1 MPYFLVPEED
11 IRVINKDKSLIKLNE
26 KDVLGLLSYTP
37 ETAKKN
43 QAYVLFDSYE
53 AAAEFALHGT
63 TKENPEHFPIFEVE
77 LKKGVKPN
85 PIKVDE
91 TGAQLNEDDI
101 DEDNE
106 EQVVLDAFEADAKD
120 VIFKRASLK
129 YVNDKFEDIVFSQDA
144 KAKAA
149 PKGKRGRSSSSSS
162 DAKPDADTE
171 PKPEVKAGW
180 LDSIKNL
187 ATHVLPSA
195 LIGTGF
201 WYSGAVPTVAAM
213 LTKATG
219 FALPAVGSAA
229 IAAQVGIAA
238 AVGALAYGVGLGAW
252 KFVAQPVWNS
262 AKSAYADFK
271 KTKKERYEAEK
282 ESLSKE
288 VASLEEKLDPDYK
301 DKIVNLLSKRLEKA
315 PDAAFEGDNFAKEQ
329 PKVLTQL
336 DILRKEKALLK
347 DIAAANDDKRKEMEA
362 ELVKKGPQ
370 FSKP

>member
-11 IRVINKDKSLIKLNE
+11 IKVINKDKSLIKLNA

-43 QAYVLFDSYE
+43 QAYVLFDSYD

-77 LKKGVKPN
+77 LKKGVKPT

-91 TGAQLNEDDI
+91 TGAQLDEDDI

-106 EQVVLDAFEADAKD
+106 EQIVLDAFEADAKD

-129 YVNDKFEDIVFSQDA
+129 YVNKEFEDIVFSQDA
-144 KAKAA
+144 KAA
-149 PKGKRGRSSSSSS
+149 PKGRRGRSSSASS

-180 LDSIKNL
+180 LDSIKNV

-201 WYSGAVPTVAAM
+201 WYSGAVPAAAAM

-252 KFVAQPVWNS
+252 KFVAQPIWN
-262 AKSAYADFK
+262 AGKSAYADFK
-271 KTKKERYEAEK
+271 KTSKERYESNKAN
-282 ESLSKE
+282 LTKE
-288 VASLEEKLDPDYK
+288 VTELEEKLDPEYK
-301 DKIVNLLSKRLEKA
+301 DKIVDLLSKRLAKA
-315 PDAAFEGDNFAKEQ
+315 PDAAFEGDNLAKEQ

>member
-1 MPYFLVPEED
+1 MPYFLVPNDD
-11 IRVINKDKSLIKLNE
+11 IQVINKDKSLRKLNE
-26 KDVLGLLSYTP
+26 KEVLGLLPFTP

-43 QAYVLFDSYE
+43 QAYVLFDDYD
-53 AAAEFALHGT
+53 AAVEFALHGT
-63 TKENPEHFPIFEVE
+63 TKESPDHFPIFEVE

-85 PIKVDE
+85 PIKIDE
-91 TGAQLNEDDI
+91 TGAQIDEDDI
-101 DEDNE
+101 DEENE
-106 EQVVLDAFEADAKD
+106 DQIVLDAFEADAKD
-120 VIFKRASLK
+120 VIFKKASLK
-129 YVNDKFEDIVFSQDA
+129 YVNKEFEDIVFSQDA

-149 PKGKRGRSSSSSS
+149 PKGRKGRSSSASSE
-162 DAKPDADTE
+162 AKPDAE
-171 PKPEVKAGW
+171 AEQKPEVKAGW
-180 LDSIKNL
+180 LDSIKNV

-201 WYSGAVPTVAAM
+201 WYSGAVPTAAAM
-213 LTKATG
+213 ITKATG
-219 FALPAVGSAA
+219 FALPAVGTAA

-252 KFVAQPVWNS
+252 KFVAQPIWN
-262 AKSAYADFK
+262 AGKSAYADYK
-271 KTKKERYEAEK
+271 KTKKERYESEK
-282 ESLSKE
+282 ESLTKE
-288 VASLEEKLDPDYK
+288 VAALEEKLDPDYK
-301 DKIVNLLSKRLEKA
+301 DKIVDLLSKRLAKA
-315 PDAAFEGDNFAKEQ
+315 PDAAFDGDNLAKEQ